1 MEGKEMG
8 TCKHGRFALVDGCQ
22 QCINENLAA
31 QLKVKLEAEQSGT
44 SIVKVR
50 YFTED
55 GEVLSAREYTYFSE
69 EPLQVGQIITVPVR
83 DTIAKAKVSQI
94 DVHET
99 EIEAFKDKVKT
110 IPKVEETV
118 GVPNR
123 SVPNETEAVI
133 RVDSGACLAPTDTAP
148 ADEPKTGTDV
158 EVWGYYKEALK
169 LQHYA
174 ESRVIATVED
184 TKSATDDLSVIA
196 KLKKAM
202 EEKRKEYVVPLQT
215 QVKQINDTYKSLMEP
230 IESADRVTRSKILD
244 YRKAQERIRQEQ
256 EEVNRLRM
264 EAARREMELKGELT
278 ESVDLVEV
286 VPEVSKSVTTDM
298 GAAST
303 FKVRKWEIVDFT
315 LVPNDLKL
323 IDAGKVT
330 KLVKA
335 GIGSISGI
343 RIWEEDSLRVTPR

>member
-1 MEGKEMG
+1 MTVDKGH
-8 TCKHGRFALVDGCQ
+8 CKHGEFILADGCQ
-22 QCINENLAA
+22 QCVNENLAA
-31 QLKVKLEAEQSGT
+31 QVKAKLEEGLNSEGLTLKVE
-44 SIVKVR
+44 
-50 YFTED
+50 
-55 GEVLSAREYTYFSE
+55 
-69 EPLQVGQIITVPVR
+69 
-83 DTIAKAKVSQI
+83 
-94 DVHET
+94 
-99 EIEAFKDKVKT
+99 
-110 IPKVEETV
+110 
-118 GVPNR
+118 
-123 SVPNETEAVI
+123 
-133 RVDSGACLAPTDTAP
+133 TDTSEVVVS
-148 ADEPKTGTDV
+148 EPGTDI